1 MGCSSPG
8 SHLSSSVGASE
19 LSHRQRVIIRLQDI
33 GYTPT
38 EALVRTDSMTQDEL
52 SYFADNPEAIK
63 RSGVVVA
70 LFLLLTSQPSTLL
83 HYALENA
90 AHRFTSDA
98 VESARESGQYKGKSE
113 CEPPDAK
120 TFYLSWT
127 PEELQE
133 KLIGKQKPKLSKN
146 ERGKINTAISRIRKL
161 VHFSDDVELVELDK
175 ETWERRT
182 TIPFRYCRRTAD

>member
-70 LFLLLTSQPSTLL
+70 LFLLLSSTFV
-83 HYALENA
+83 A
-90 AHRFTSDA
+90 ANEGA
-98 VESARESGQYKGKSE
+98 KKG
-113 CEPPDAK
+113 AK
-120 TFYLSWT
+120 
-127 PEELQE
+127 
-133 KLIGKQKPKLSKN
+133 
-146 ERGKINTAISRIRKL
+146 
-161 VHFSDDVELVELDK
+161 K
-175 ETWERRT
+175 ETEVKEVH
-182 TIPFRYCRRTAD
+182 IHHYDKKE